1 MQIMMKITTIK
12 NVWAKTALKM
22 ASILCPAALS
32 VK

>member
-12 NVWAKTALKM
+12 NVWEKTALTM
-22 ASILCPAALS
+22 ALILCPAASS